1 MGLDDPLGCEWLLDE
16 QVDLHNVILGV
27 LENQPLKRCL
37 FCVIPYV
44 GDLDLSC
51 LVHIS
56 QTCIRNVEGVLAPL
70 IAQDRVDKSADVGIT
85 HL

>member
-1 MGLDDPLGCEWLLDE
+1 MDILTNTSLLFTLHGCMGLDDPLGCEWLLDE

-44 GDLDLSC
+44 GDLDLS
-51 LVHIS
+51 
-56 QTCIRNVEGVLAPL
+56 
-70 IAQDRVDKSADVGIT
+70 
-85 HL
+85 